1 VINALDGAI
10 TIDKEIDPLK
20 KNSKSP
26 MKKEQ
31 TAKRIAKARR
41 PVQREP
47 KEVLAEL
54 VEKRRGKLE
63 LKATS
68 ASQGDAGPRP
78 ELSPNLDRLTVGV
91 DLGDRWSH
99 YCILGLQGETL
110 SEGQLQTK
118 QAEVAEFFQS
128 VTPARVVI
136 EVGTHSAWVQEIIAG
151 EGHEVLVANPRL
163 MEGSKRRK
171 RKNDRIDANK
181 LARLGRV
188 DPQSL
193 HPIRHRS
200 REVRQDLVLLRARE
214 ALVAAR
220 TELINTTRG
229 LVKSLGARLPQ
240 CSSRSFGQQ
249 AGDAIPAEV
258 REALL
263 PLVQLADGLSACIRV
278 YDRKVEELASEKY
291 GHTKL
296 LRQVKGVGP
305 ITALA
310 YGLTLEN
317 PERFPKSRD
326 VGPYLG
332 LVSRQEDSGE
342 SQPQLGISKAGDR
355 MLRTLLVGSAQYI
368 LGPFGPDTD
377 LRRFGLR
384 LCEHGGKNA
393 KKRAAVAV
401 ARKLAVLLHRL
412 WVSGE
417 VYEPLGYTS
426 WGGIVK
432 QAAA

>member
-1 VINALDGAI
+1 M
-10 TIDKEIDPLK
+10 K
-20 KNSKSP
+20 KNSKPP

-31 TAKRIAKARR
+31 KATRAKARR

-54 VEKRRGKLE
+54 VEKLQGKLE
-63 LKATS
+63 VKATS
-68 ASQGDAGPRP
+68 ASAAEAGPRA
-78 ELSPNLDRLTVGV
+78 ELGPNLDRLTVGV
-91 DLGDRWSH
+91 DLGDQRSH
-99 YCILGLQGETL
+99 FCILGLQGETL
-110 SEGQLQTK
+110 SEGQLQTRE
-118 QAEVAEFFQS
+118 AEVAAFFQAIP
-128 VTPARVVI
+128 PARVVM
-136 EVGTHSAWVQEIIAG
+136 EVGTHSAWMQELIAG
-151 EGHEVLVANPRL
+151 EGHEVVVANPRL

-171 RKNDRIDANK
+171 RKNDRIDAKK

-188 DPQSL
+188 DPESL

-200 REVRQDLVLLRARE
+200 REVRQDLVVLRARE

-220 TELINTTRG
+220 TELINATRG
-229 LVKSLGARLPQ
+229 LVKSMGTRLPK
-240 CSSRSFGQQ
+240 CSSPSFGQKVK
-249 AGDAIPAEV
+249 DVIPEKV

-263 PLVQLADGLSACIRV
+263 PLVQLADALSDSIQS
-278 YDRKVEELASEKY
+278 YDQKIEELGSEKY

-310 YGLTLEN
+310 YVLTLEN
-317 PERFPKSRD
+317 PEHFAKSRE

-332 LVSRQEDSGE
+332 LVPKQEDSGE
-342 SQPQLGISKAGDR
+342 SQPQLGISKTGDTMVR
-355 MLRTLLVGSAQYI
+355 KLLVGSAQYI

-377 LRRFGLR
+377 LRRYGLR
-384 LCEHGGKNA
+384 LCERGGKNA

-417 VYEPLGYTS
+417 VYEPLRSGLP
-426 WGGIVK
+426 
-432 QAAA
+432 AATAQEAA